1 MKKASAGTSSPIPT
15 IISIH
20 FASKPMKP
28 TIEQETARAEQ
39 LALNCRWLID
49 KMDRIHTALCPEKC
63 GSWVKRAEQ
72 AVAAAEAIA
81 KNKTAP

>member
-1 MKKASAGTSSPIPT
+1 MKKASAGTSLPILT

-20 FASKPMKP
+20 SASNMQS
-28 TIEQETARAEQ
+28 TIEQETARADQ

-49 KMDRIHTALCPEKC
+49 KIDRIHAALCPDKC
-63 GSWVKRAEQ
+63 GSWITRAEQ

>member
-1 MKKASAGTSSPIPT
+1 MKGVNAGTSSPTLT
-15 IISIH
+15 ITSIH
-20 FASKPMKP
+20 FASNPMKP
-28 TIEQETARAEQ
+28 TIKQETARADQ

-49 KMDRIHTALCPEKC
+49 KIDRIHAALCPDKC
-63 GSWVKRAEQ
+63 GSWITRAEQ